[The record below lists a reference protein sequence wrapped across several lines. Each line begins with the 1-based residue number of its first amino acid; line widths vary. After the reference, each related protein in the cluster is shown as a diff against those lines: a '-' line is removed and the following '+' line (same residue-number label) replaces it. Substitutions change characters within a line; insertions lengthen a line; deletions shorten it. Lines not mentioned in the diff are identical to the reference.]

1 MKYLPILICICLLAA
16 AAAAQ
21 SGRIKPGET
30 PSPTPAERSPRV
42 YVPTQ
47 VNNAPAAPQHSPNP
61 TNNDSDVIKVDA
73 SLVPIPISVL
83 DAAGRA
89 ITNLKAAD
97 FELRID
103 GKFAE
108 IGEVS
113 RSESPIRLAM
123 LFDNSSSVLIAR
135 DFEKEAAVKFFR
147 RIVRPD
153 RDMAA
158 LFSLADFTRLEQ
170 PLTHDVSMLT
180 QAIDQF
186 PPPKGATALL
196 DGMIEVAEYLRSAQ
210 GRRVVVIVSDGED
223 TYSDMRT
230 TLDDV
235 IRSLQIN
242 DCQVYVVKTKDFENY
257 KRTGV
262 RGGNANIRAL
272 TAERRMIEVTA
283 QTGGAVYSP
292 IDENE
297 LIAAFDQISAE
308 LSQQYILSYYP
319 EEVADNI
326 GRFRA
331 ISVAVKGRSEV
342 TLRTRKGYY
351 VGKTAAVSK

>member
-1 MKYLPILICICLLAA
+1 M
-16 AAAAQ
+16 AQ
-21 SGRIKPGET
+21 SGRIKPSES
-30 PSPTPAERSPRV
+30 PSPTPVDHPPSR
-42 YVPTQ
+42 YIPTQ
-47 VNNAPAAPQHSPNP
+47 NNVDRQSDPRP
-61 TNNDSDVIKVDA
+61 TPTPKKKDDDDVIKVD
-73 SLVPIPISVL
+73 SFLVPVPVSVV
-83 DAAGRA
+83 DQSGRA
-89 ITNLKAAD
+89 VTDLKLAD
-97 FELRID
+97 FDLLID
-103 GKFAE
+103 GKRAE
-108 IGEVS
+108 IGDVS

-123 LFDNSSSVLIAR
+123 IFDNSSSVLIAR

-158 LFSLADFTRLEQ
+158 LFSLSDFTRLEQ
-170 PLTHDVSMLT
+170 PLTREVSQLT
-180 QAIDQF
+180 QAIEAF

-196 DGMIEVAEYLRSAQ
+196 DGIIEVAQYLKSVQ

-235 IRSLQIN
+235 IKSLQVN

-257 KRTGV
+257 KRTGL

-272 TAERRMIEVTA
+272 TAERRMIEIAA
-283 QTGGAVYSP
+283 QTGGEVYSP

-297 LIAAFDQISAE
+297 LNAAFTQISAE

-319 EEVADNI
+319 ED
-326 GRFRA
+326 GSDDRGSFRTIA
-331 ISVAVKGRSEV
+331 VTVKGKPAY

-351 VGKTAAVSK
+351 VGKRNAESR